1 MTKKKPEIQVPVNTA
16 LQANITPIGI
26 DFEMNRLRLGEN
38 YCCIF
43 AITDYPSECD
53 YGWYSKLTNI
63 PGTIVSI
70 NYEPIDNGEAV
81 NEISRKI
88 RMLRGQAAST
98 KDPRERQRCQK
109 AADDQEKI
117 MIKMDQNG
125 EVMGKWNTT
134 IMVLSRDKDDFNTRC
149 DRVKNVAS
157 LIGCKIRILA
167 NLQKE
172 GYQQISP
179 TYPQIKRIQE
189 TSSRYFPVST
199 FVGGFPFSSGGLNDG
214 RGFYLGKDSSE
225 GLILL
230 DLWKRNSMR
239 PNSNITIDGGS
250 GSGKSTA
257 IKHIIASEY
266 ARGTKIIVIDPE
278 GEYKDMCLNPLFEGD
293 WIDVAGGRGGL
304 INPLQIRPVPPDDD
318 GSPDNDSD
326 DPPQSESI
334 GDLAIHLKTLE
345 TFFQLYLPSMND
357 KLRALLNKSLVELYA
372 AFGITWETD
381 VSGWRAEQFPTL
393 SDLFGLVVRK
403 SETDVRNAIVYE
415 DLKTYLEGAANG
427 ADHLLWNGYTSI
439 KPKSGFVVLDTKSL
453 IQMSGTVLAAQYFN
467 VLSWCWE
474 QITHDRKERIM
485 LVADECWTMIDPR
498 CPQSLQFLKN
508 AEKRA
513 RKYEGSIVVGTQSTS
528 DFLDPEVKYYGQDV
542 LDLPTYKYEKD
553 PSNPIYVRKTGQI
566 SYQEAFDQLKD
577 HLEYVGMLPD
587 EYILLIL
594 INVRRPCRTSQAF
607 LRSDRTSP

>member
-1 MTKKKPEIQVPVNTA
+1 MTKKKPEIQIPVNTA

-38 YCCIF
+38 YCCVY

-239 PNSNITIDGGS
+239 PNSNITIVGGS

-304 INPLQIRPVPPDDD
+304 INPLQIRPVPPDDED
-318 GSPDNDSD
+318 SPDNDND
-326 DPPQSESI
+326 EPPQSESI

-403 SETDVRNAIVYE
+403 SETDVRNADVYE

-427 ADHLLWNGYTSI
+427 ADHLLWNGYTTI

-542 LDLPTYKYEKD
+542 LDLPTYKLLFSMDGKSLKETTELFNLND
-553 PSNPIYVRKTGQI
+553 AQSELISSGQRGTALMKVG
-566 SYQEAFDQLKD
+566 SRAVKVKFDLSEER
-577 HLEYVGMLPD
+577 LEMFGKGGG
-587 EYILLIL
+587 
-594 INVRRPCRTSQAF
+594 R
-607 LRSDRTSP
+607 

>member
-1 MTKKKPEIQVPVNTA
+1 MTKKKPEIQIPVNTA

-38 YCCIF
+38 YCCVY

-88 RMLRGQAAST
+88 RMMRGQAAST
-98 KDPRERQRCQK
+98 KDPRERQRCLK

-117 MIKMDQNG
+117 MFKMDQNG

-134 IMVLSRDKDDFNTRC
+134 IMVLSRDKDDFNSRC

-189 TSSRYFPVST
+189 TSSRFFPVST

-239 PNSNITIDGGS
+239 PNSNITIVGGS

-304 INPLQIRPVPPDDD
+304 INPLQIRPVPPDDED
-318 GSPDNDSD
+318 SPDNDND
-326 DPPQSESI
+326 EPPQSESI

-403 SETDVRNAIVYE
+403 SETDVRNADVYE

-427 ADHLLWNGYTSI
+427 ADHLLWNGYTTI

-542 LDLPTYKYEKD
+542 LDLPTYKLLFSMDGKSLKETTELFNLND
-553 PSNPIYVRKTGQI
+553 AQSELISSGQRGTALMKVG
-566 SYQEAFDQLKD
+566 SRAVKVKFDLSEER
-577 HLEYVGMLPD
+577 LEMFGKGGG
-587 EYILLIL
+587 
-594 INVRRPCRTSQAF
+594 R
-607 LRSDRTSP
+607 

>member
-1 MTKKKPEIQVPVNTA
+1 MTKKQQEVQVTVNAA
-16 LQANITPIGI
+16 LQASITPIGI
-26 DFEMNRLRLGEN
+26 EFSMNRLRLGEN

-53 YGWYSKLTNI
+53 YGWYSRLTNI
-63 PGTIVSI
+63 PGTTVSI
-70 NYEPIDNGEAV
+70 NYEPIDNGAAV
-81 NEISRKI
+81 NEISKKI
-88 RMLRGQAAST
+88 RMYRGQAAST

-125 EVMGKWNTT
+125 EIMGKWNTT
-134 IMVLSRDKDDFNTRC
+134 IMVLSRDKDDFDSRC
-149 DRVKNVAS
+149 DRVKNVCS
-157 LIGCKIRILA
+157 LIGCKVRILA

-199 FVGGFPFSSGGLNDG
+199 FVGGFPFSAGGFNDG
-214 RGFYLGKDSSE
+214 SGFYLGKNSDG
-225 GLILL
+225 GLMML
-230 DLWKRNSMR
+230 DLWKRSDNR
-239 PNSNITIDGGS
+239 NNSNITIVGGS

-266 ARGTKIIVIDPE
+266 ARGTKIIIIDPE
-278 GEYKDMCLNPLFEGD
+278 GEYKEMCNNPLFQGS

-304 INPLQIRPVPPDDD
+304 INPLQIRPVPPDEE
-318 GSPDNDSD
+318 DSEKEVTEKD
-326 DPPQSESI
+326 SI
-334 GDLAIHLKTLE
+334 GDLMVHLKTLE
-345 TFFQLYLPSMND
+345 TFFTLYLPSLDD

-372 AFGITWETD
+372 RFGIVWDTD
-381 VSGWRAEQFPTL
+381 VTNWRAEQFPTIGDL
-393 SDLFGLVVRK
+393 YSLIADKAKSSDH
-403 SETDVRNAIVYE
+403 NAEYYD
-415 DLKTYLEGAANG
+415 DLTTYLDGAANG
-427 ADHLLWNGYTSI
+427 ADHLLWNGYTTI
-439 KPKSGFVVLDTKSL
+439 DPKGGFIVLDTKSL

-498 CPQSLQFLKN
+498 CPQSLEFLKN

-513 RKYEGSIVVGTQSTS
+513 RKYEGSIVVGTQSTN
-528 DFLDPEVKYYGQDV
+528 DFLAPEVKFCGQPV
-542 LDLPTYKYEKD
+542 LDLPTYKLLFSMDGKSLKETTELFNLND
-553 PSNPIYVRKTGQI
+553 AQTELI
-566 SYQEAFDQLKD
+566 SANQRGVALMK
-577 HLEYVGMLPD
+577 VG
-587 EYILLIL
+587 
-594 INVRRPCRTSQAF
+594 SQAVKVKF
-607 LRSDRTSP
+607 VLSDERLEMFGKGGGR

>member
-1 MTKKKPEIQVPVNTA
+1 MTNKNQAIEVPVNSA

-53 YGWYSKLTNI
+53 YGWYSRLTNI
-63 PGTIVSI
+63 PGTTVSI
-70 NYEPIDNGEAV
+70 NYEPIDNSAAV
-81 NEISRKI
+81 AEISKKI
-88 RMLRGQAAST
+88 RMYRGQAAGT

-117 MIKMDQNG
+117 MYKMDQNG
-125 EVMGKWNTT
+125 EVMGRFSTT
-134 IMVLSRDKDDFNTRC
+134 IMVLSRDKEDFNSRC
-149 DRVKNVAS
+149 DRVKNTAS
-157 LIGCKIRILA
+157 VLGCKIRILA

-179 TYPQIKRIQE
+179 TYPQIKRVQKI
-189 TSSRYFPVST
+189 SSRIFPIST
-199 FVGGFPFSSGGLNDG
+199 FVGGFPFSSDSFNDNS
-214 RGFYLGKDSSE
+214 GFYLGKNSND
-225 GLILL
+225 GLIML
-230 DLWKRNSMR
+230 DLWKRDQSRVNS
-239 PNSNITIDGGS
+239 SITIVGGS

-304 INPLQIRPVPPDDD
+304 INPLQIRPVPPDVDELHD
-318 GSPDNDSD
+318 GSEE
-326 DPPQSESI
+326 PPHNESI

-345 TFFQLYLPSMND
+345 TFFQLYIPSMD
-357 KLRALLNKSLVELYA
+357 DRLRALLNKSLVELYMS
-372 AFGITWETD
+372 FGIGWDTD
-381 VSGWRAEQFPTL
+381 VSGRTAEQFPTISAL
-393 SDLFGLVVRK
+393 YGIIRRK
-403 SETDVRNAIVYE
+403 VQQKDNSSVYYE
-415 DLKTYLEGAANG
+415 ELLTYLESAANG
-427 ADHLLWNGYTSI
+427 ADHLLWNGYTTIS
-439 KPKSGFVVLDTKSL
+439 PRSGFIVLDTKSL

-474 QITHDRKERIM
+474 QITHDRNERIM

-498 CPQSLQFLKN
+498 CPQSLEFLKN

-513 RKYEGSIVVGTQSTS
+513 RKYEGSIVVGTQSTN
-528 DFLDPEVKYYGQDV
+528 DFLAPEVKFYGQSV
-542 LDLPTYKYEKD
+542 LDLPTYKLLFSMDGQSLKETTALFDLNDAQSELIASGQRGTALMKAG
-553 PSNPIYVRKTGQI
+553 SRAVKVRFVL
-566 SYQEAFDQLKD
+566 SDER
-577 HLEYVGMLPD
+577 LEMFGKGGG
-587 EYILLIL
+587 
-594 INVRRPCRTSQAF
+594 R
-607 LRSDRTSP
+607 

>member
-239 PNSNITIDGGS
+239 PNSNITIVGGS

-485 LVADECWTMIDPR
+485 LVADECWTMIGPR

-542 LDLPTYKYEKD
+542 LDLPTYKLLFSMDGKSLKETTELFNLND
-553 PSNPIYVRKTGQI
+553 AQSELISSGQRGTALMKVG
-566 SYQEAFDQLKD
+566 SRAVKVKFDLSEER
-577 HLEYVGMLPD
+577 LEMFGKGGG
-587 EYILLIL
+587 
-594 INVRRPCRTSQAF
+594 R
-607 LRSDRTSP
+607 

>member
-1 MTKKKPEIQVPVNTA
+1 MTKKKPEIQIPVNTA

-38 YCCIF
+38 YCCVY

-189 TSSRYFPVST
+189 TSSRFFPVST

-239 PNSNITIDGGS
+239 PNSNITIVGGS

-304 INPLQIRPVPPDDD
+304 INPLQIRPVPPDDED
-318 GSPDNDSD
+318 SPDNDND
-326 DPPQSESI
+326 EPPQSESI

-381 VSGWRAEQFPTL
+381 ISGWRAEQFPTL

-403 SETDVRNAIVYE
+403 SETDVRNADVYE

-427 ADHLLWNGYTSI
+427 ADHLLWNGYTTI

-542 LDLPTYKYEKD
+542 LDLPTYKLLFSMDGKSLKETTELFNLND
-553 PSNPIYVRKTGQI
+553 AQSELIASGQRGTALMKVG
-566 SYQEAFDQLKD
+566 SRAVKVKFDLSEER
-577 HLEYVGMLPD
+577 LEMFGKGGG
-587 EYILLIL
+587 
-594 INVRRPCRTSQAF
+594 R
-607 LRSDRTSP
+607 

>member
-239 PNSNITIDGGS
+239 PNSNITIVGGS

-381 VSGWRAEQFPTL
+381 VSDWRAEQFPTL

-403 SETDVRNAIVYE
+403 SETDVRNADVYE

-542 LDLPTYKYEKD
+542 LDLPTYKLLFSMDGKSLKETTELFNLND
-553 PSNPIYVRKTGQI
+553 AQNELISSGQRGTALMKVG
-566 SYQEAFDQLKD
+566 SRAVKVKFDLSEER
-577 HLEYVGMLPD
+577 LEMFGKGGG
-587 EYILLIL
+587 
-594 INVRRPCRTSQAF
+594 R
-607 LRSDRTSP
+607 

>member
-1 MTKKKPEIQVPVNTA
+1 MTKKKPEIQIPVNTA

-38 YCCIF
+38 YCCVY

-239 PNSNITIDGGS
+239 PNSNITIVGGS

-304 INPLQIRPVPPDDD
+304 INPLQIRPVPPDDED
-318 GSPDNDSD
+318 SPDNDND
-326 DPPQSESI
+326 EPPQSESI

-381 VSGWRAEQFPTL
+381 VSGWRTEQFPTL

-403 SETDVRNAIVYE
+403 SETDVRNADVYE

-427 ADHLLWNGYTSI
+427 ADHLLWNGYTTI

-542 LDLPTYKYEKD
+542 LDLPTYKLLFSMDGKSLKETTELFSLND
-553 PSNPIYVRKTGQI
+553 AQSELIASGQRGTALMKVG
-566 SYQEAFDQLKD
+566 SRAVKVKFELSEER
-577 HLEYVGMLPD
+577 LEMFGKGGG
-587 EYILLIL
+587 
-594 INVRRPCRTSQAF
+594 R
-607 LRSDRTSP
+607 

>member
-239 PNSNITIDGGS
+239 PNSNITIVGGS

-542 LDLPTYKYEKD
+542 LDLPTYKLLFSMDGKSLKETTELFNLND
-553 PSNPIYVRKTGQI
+553 AQSELISSGQRGTALMKVG
-566 SYQEAFDQLKD
+566 SRAVKVKFDLSEER
-577 HLEYVGMLPD
+577 LEMFGKGGG
-587 EYILLIL
+587 
-594 INVRRPCRTSQAF
+594 R
-607 LRSDRTSP
+607 

>member
-1 MTKKKPEIQVPVNTA
+1 MTKKKPEIQIPVNTA

-38 YCCIF
+38 YCCVY

-189 TSSRYFPVST
+189 TSSRFFPVST

-239 PNSNITIDGGS
+239 PNSNITIVGGS

-304 INPLQIRPVPPDDD
+304 INPLQIRPVPPDDED
-318 GSPDNDSD
+318 SPDNDND
-326 DPPQSESI
+326 EPPQSESI

-403 SETDVRNAIVYE
+403 SETDVRNADVYE

-427 ADHLLWNGYTSI
+427 ADHLLWNGYTTI

-542 LDLPTYKYEKD
+542 LDLPTYKLLFSMDGKSLKETTELFNLND
-553 PSNPIYVRKTGQI
+553 AQSELISSGQRGTALMKVG
-566 SYQEAFDQLKD
+566 SRAVKVKFDLSEER
-577 HLEYVGMLPD
+577 LEMFGKGGG
-587 EYILLIL
+587 
-594 INVRRPCRTSQAF
+594 R
-607 LRSDRTSP
+607 